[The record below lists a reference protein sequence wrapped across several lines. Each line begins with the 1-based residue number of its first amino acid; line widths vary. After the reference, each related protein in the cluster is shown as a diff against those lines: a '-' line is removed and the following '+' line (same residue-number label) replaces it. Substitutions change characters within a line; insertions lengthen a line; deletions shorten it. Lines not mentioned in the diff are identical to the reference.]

1 VRLGVVVTPP
11 PCLHCG
17 QPVQHPK
24 AKYAGKRGL
33 RIVGGL
39 LWNWFCTR
47 GCAGT
52 EQGRINI
59 SQNLAH
65 RADKHREWVSARRIA
80 SWADELAICQ
90 RYHMPRDLA
99 VGILGRVYRRG
110 QESAYVA
117 AHQKRRKAAA

>member
-1 VRLGVVVTPP
+1 MTTPP
-11 PCLHCG
+11 PCVACQ
-17 QPVQHPK
+17 QPVSR
-24 AKYAGKRGL
+24 AKMKYPGRRGL
-33 RIVGGL
+33 RLIEGVI
-39 LWNWFCTR
+39 WNWFCGR

-65 RADKHREWVSARRIA
+65 RADKHREWVSQRRIE
-80 SWADELAICQ
+80 SWSDELAICQ